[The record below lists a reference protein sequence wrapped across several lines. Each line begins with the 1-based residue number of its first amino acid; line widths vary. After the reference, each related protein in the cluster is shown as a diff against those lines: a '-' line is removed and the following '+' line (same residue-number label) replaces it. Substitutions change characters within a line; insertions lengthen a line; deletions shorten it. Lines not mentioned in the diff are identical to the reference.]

1 MKISVESYNNGTKI
15 SDISKE
21 SLPEIKN
28 PTVLSIIDEAVLR
41 NNLLNEQTQYNES
54 KSEFINYK
62 FK

>member
-28 PTVLSIIDEAVLR
+28 PTVLSIIDEAVMR
-41 NNLLNEQTQYNES
+41 NNILNEQTLYSES
-54 KSEFINYK
+54 ESEFTDYK
-62 FK
+62 F